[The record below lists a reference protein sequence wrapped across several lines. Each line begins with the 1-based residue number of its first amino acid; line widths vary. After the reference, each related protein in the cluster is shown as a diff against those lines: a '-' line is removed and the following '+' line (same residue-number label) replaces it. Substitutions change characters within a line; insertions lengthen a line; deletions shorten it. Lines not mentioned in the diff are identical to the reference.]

1 MAVNIP
7 GLIAMV
13 FFYLL
18 VLGVGIWASIKSKKE
33 ENKSAADKM
42 EMALLGNRSIK
53 KVVGVF
59 TMTATWVG
67 GCFIMGLSEM
77 IYTPSMGLMSAVILM
92 AAYCFTFI
100 FGGLV
105 FIKPMRD
112 NKYVT
117 VLDPFQIKYGKA
129 FTAIQ
134 SLGALLSDIL
144 WLAGSLISL
153 GATLNVI
160 LDLPYSVSVWIST
173 AVVIVYTLLGGLY
186 SVAYTDIIQVILIFI
201 TMSVC
206 LPFVLINPNH
216 VDITQ
221 TALNNTFQAPWIG
234 KLERKFAW
242 TAIDT
247 FLYLTLG
254 SLGTQA
260 FHQRILSATSTSA
273 ARTACFVG
281 SFTVII
287 FGIPPI
293 LIGAVAASTD
303 WNLTSYG
310 SPSPLERGE
319 AGMVMPIALNYLTPT
334 FVAITGTGAIS
345 AAAMSSADSTLLSAA
360 SIFTCNIYKAM
371 TQTTQNAS
379 QREIQWVIRAT
390 VVVAGLMGASLTN
403 LKNSVMWMVFLAN
416 EVSYILIFSQLVC
429 VLFFN
434 ISNFYG
440 AVVGWSTGLVLRMLS
455 GEPSLGVAPVIHF
468 PGCTLEDGIYVQY
481 SPVKTIAMLSA
492 IAANLLFS
500 YLASVLSNEG
510 LLPEKWDVFKVKAQ
524 NSAQPP
530 TPSDDGKRYNEKETL
545 DEKESHQDTLEPMIT
560 TTC

>member
-1 MAVNIP
+1 MSTKRIIDAE
-7 GLIAMV
+7 GR
-13 FFYLL
+13 
-18 VLGVGIWASIKSKKE
+18 KS
-33 ENKSAADKM
+33 
-42 EMALLGNRSIK
+42 
-53 KVVGVF
+53 
-59 TMTATWVG
+59 TWVG
-67 GCFIMGLSEM
+67 GCFIMGLTEM
-77 IYTPSMGLMSAVILM
+77 LYTPSMGLMSAVNLI
-92 AAYCFTFI
+92 AAYSFSFI
-100 FGGLV
+100 LGGLV

-112 NKYVT
+112 NRYVT
-117 VLDPFQIKYGKA
+117 MLDPFQIKYGKA

-144 WLAGSLISL
+144 WLAGTLISL
-153 GATLNVI
+153 GATMNVI

-242 TAIDT
+242 TTIDT
-247 FLYLTLG
+247 FFYLTLG
-254 SLGTQA
+254 NLGTQA
-260 FHQRILSATSTSA
+260 FHQRILSATSTST
-273 ARTACFVG
+273 ARTTCFIG

-287 FGIPPI
+287 FGIPSI

-319 AGMVMPIALNYLTPT
+319 GAMILPIALNYLTPT

-345 AAAMSSADSTLLSAA
+345 AAAMSSADSALLSSA
-360 SIFTCNIYKAM
+360 SIFTCNIYKAILRP
-371 TQTTQNAS
+371 QAS
-379 QREIQWVIRAT
+379 QTEIQWVIRAT
-390 VVVAGLMGASLTN
+390 VVVTGLIGASLTN
-403 LKNSVMWMVFLAN
+403 LKNSIILMVFLAY
-416 EVSYILIFSQLVC
+416 EVCYILIFSQLVC

-500 YLASVLSNEG
+500 YLASVLSNKG

-524 NSAQPP
+524 HSAQPP

>member
-7 GLIAMV
+7 GLIAML

-33 ENKSAADKM
+33 ENKSAANKL

-53 KVVGVF
+53 KVVGIF

-67 GCFIMGLSEM
+67 GCFIMGLTEM
-77 IYTPSMGLMSAVILM
+77 IYTPSMGLMSAVNLI
-92 AAYCFTFI
+92 AAYSFTFI
-100 FGGLV
+100 LGGLV

-144 WLAGSLISL
+144 WLAGTLISL
-153 GATLNVI
+153 GATMNVI
-160 LDLPYSVSVWIST
+160 LDLPYSVSIWIST

-206 LPFVLINPNH
+206 LPFVLINPTH

-242 TAIDT
+242 TSIDT
-247 FLYLTLG
+247 FLYLSLG
-254 SLGTQA
+254 SLGTQS

-273 ARTACFVG
+273 ARTTCFVG
-281 SFTVII
+281 SFSVII

-319 AGMVMPIALNYLTPT
+319 AAMVLPIALNYLTPT

-360 SIFTCNIYKAM
+360 SIFTCNIYK
-371 TQTTQNAS
+371 TILRPQAS

-390 VVVAGLMGASLTN
+390 VVVAGLIGASLTN
-403 LKNSVMWMVFLAN
+403 LKNSIIWMVFLGC
-416 EVSYILIFSQLVC
+416 EVCYILIFSQLVC

-440 AVVGWSTGLVLRMLS
+440 AVMGWSTGLVLRLLS

-481 SPVKTIAMLSA
+481 SPVRTIAMLSA

-500 YLASVLSNEG
+500 YLASVLSNKG

-524 NSAQPP
+524 HSAQPP
-530 TPSDDGKRYNEKETL
+530 TPSDDGKTYNEKETL